1 MKQIIFSSI
10 YIFRVFSLCSQSSIP
25 ESFNPSLRLN
35 LPLIDA
41 NHWRNAAYTGSNFNR
56 PLSDGKPKF
65 GDWAFSTLKNPS
77 MCQATEWNQGAVTT
91 LAWGSQLMSNKIVK
105 PNNFIKKTANVVF
118 GQLVS
123 GASTYILGGFP
134 LGGGW
139 LHEEY
144 HRAMLATNRVAS
156 KDPFDD
162 YQLDLTD
169 GSVKNI
175 YDDALRNFKKN
186 DPHGFNRML
195 IAGAEGELLAAKKM
209 QENNF
214 FNGANLP
221 IEFTNLFYTI
231 SAVRY
236 FNDSY
241 KSIDSLNIPLNKKD
255 GANILKRDFTGHDF
269 SGWIWHLFKPNVSY
283 DSLGVHPSGVGINR
297 YISSDRLTQQ
307 EKDYYDKTK
316 RLATLNYLSPMV
328 FGFRKIKLKEGNYGN
343 LAMQYQATSFGV
355 DMELRIY
362 FMNTVNK
369 FCFAVHN
376 YKNYKNNF
384 YAAEFNWVDFKL
396 KTIEKLSFTSRVLLG
411 TQPKNQEFFTNQAQF
426 FSLLAVNSN
435 YKLTKNIVA
444 YLQAQAKTAGWVAGD
459 EYLKGMIRLRA
470 GLNMVL

>member
-241 KSIDSLNIPLNKKD
+241 KSIDSMNIPLNKKD
-255 GANILKRDFTGHDF
+255 GANMMARDFTGHDY
-269 SGWIWHLFKPNVSY
+269 SGWIWHLFKPNVPY
-283 DSLGVHPSGVGINR
+283 DSLGIHPSGVGINR
-297 YISSDRLTQQ
+297 YINSDRLTKE
-307 EKDYYDKTK
+307 EKNYYDKVK
-316 RLATLNYLSPMV
+316 KQAWLSYMSPMI
-328 FGFRKIKLKEGNYGN
+328 FGFRKIKLKDSVYVNF
-343 LAMQYQATSFGV
+343 AIQYQPTSFGT
-355 DMELRIY
+355 DRELRFY
-362 FMNTVNK
+362 YMNRNNK
-369 FCFAVHN
+369 YSFGIHQYQN
-376 YKNYKNNF
+376 YENSF
-384 YAAEFNWVDFKL
+384 YAAEFNWVDMKIKQLENF
-396 KTIEKLSFTSRVLLG
+396 SFTTRMLIG
-411 TQPKNQEFFTNQAQF
+411 TQPNNQEFFTEKSQLF
-426 FSLLAVNSN
+426 GLLSLHTDYAIN
-435 YKLTKNIVA
+435 KKFGA
-444 YLQAQAKTAGWVAGD
+444 YIQLQAKTDGWVAGD
-459 EYLKGMIRLRA
+459 EYLTSMVRLRS
-470 GLNMVL
+470 GLWLRF